1 MALIPALERQRQSTS
16 VSLRSAWSAKWIS
29 GQSWFH
35 SETLPH
41 KYQKQQQQGKQIDV
55 FLFFPP
61 KTLLRL
67 PLLEEFVYPIDCP
80 SWWDMWLWDSVCEY
94 LPSDLQNLSL
104 GTDGGIR
111 IHGYLQWDLFKLA
124 PRASLWVPESLN
136 SLCLFPSLKVDLKR
150 IRNQLNE
157 SMKMWECDDYSSYN
171 SIVLFLQIQ
180 NIYTSRN
187 TWLLKFLKQCERY
200 AFK

>member
-1 MALIPALERQRQSTS
+1 MALIPALERQRQPTS

-41 KYQKQQQQGKQIDV
+41 KYQKQQQQGKQIGV

-67 PLLEEFVYPIDCP
+67 TLLEEFVYPIDCP

-94 LPSDLQNLSL
+94 LPSALQNLSL
-104 GTDGGIR
+104 GTDGVSVSMVTFSEI
-111 IHGYLQWDLFKLA
+111 YLSWHLVHHYEFLSHSTAYVHSLASKLISNA
-124 PRASLWVPESLN
+124 
-136 SLCLFPSLKVDLKR
+136 
-150 IRNQLNE
+150 
-157 SMKMWECDDYSSYN
+157 
-171 SIVLFLQIQ
+171 
-180 NIYTSRN
+180 
-187 TWLLKFLKQCERY
+187 
-200 AFK
+200 